1 MISNPLI
8 NDFIAA
14 VEAVNDGELT
24 VLEMH
29 DAYATGDV
37 YGDNAECIND
47 FNLAL
52 LSNFAAKVQEAVNL
66 AIFRR
71 AQLVSSPASDA
82 LSARSCL
89 PPALP
94 NPRAERPDGGRFE
107 ITLENA
113 LDFSPAHGMIVL

>member
-71 AQLVSSPASDA
+71 AQLVTSPASDA
-82 LSARSCL
+82 PIGAKLLAACL
-89 PPALP
+89 AESKS
-94 NPRAERPDGGRFE
+94 RAAGRRP
-107 ITLENA
+107 
-113 LDFSPAHGMIVL
+113 V